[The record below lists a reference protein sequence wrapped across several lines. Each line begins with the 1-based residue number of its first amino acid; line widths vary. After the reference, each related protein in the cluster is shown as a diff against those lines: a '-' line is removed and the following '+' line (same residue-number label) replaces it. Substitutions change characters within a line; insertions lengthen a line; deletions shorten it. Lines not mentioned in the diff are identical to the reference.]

1 MASICW
7 IISVLFSSLS
17 DTWCSNCWIFICVWQ
32 VCTTLQ
38 CWTWRDAILL
48 MHVWN
53 LFQVCFHFGLVLG
66 NDPYNSI
73 HYYYYYYYE
82 KASVAITW
90 KVIWCFLELSSCY
103 LLYIWRSILIGV
115 CLKIMQRNEI
125 PETPSFRIFSHWS
138 SKYSMCACHFSGC
151 QRLPFKNLLHGLLMQ
166 NCKYLQL
173 LVPKLCLPKY
183 WVYVDA
189 MAQEALLYCKPILS

>member
-1 MASICW
+1 MFGIYFRFVFSL
-7 IISVLFSSLS
+7 VL
-17 DTWCSNCWIFICVWQ
+17 C
-32 VCTTLQ
+32 
-38 CWTWRDAILL
+38 LL
-48 MHVWN
+48 MI
-53 LFQVCFHFGLVLG
+53 LTIAFIIIIIIIIMKK
-66 NDPYNSI
+66 PP
-73 HYYYYYYYE
+73 
-82 KASVAITW
+82 AITW

-103 LLYIWRSILIGV
+103 LSYIWRLILIRI
-115 CLKIMQRNEI
+115 CIKIMQRNEI

-173 LVPKLCLPKY
+173 LVPKLCLLKY

-189 MAQEALLYCKPILS
+189 MAQEALLCCKPILS

>member
-7 IISVLFSSLS
+7 IISVLFGSLS
-17 DTWCSNCWIFICVWQ
+17 DTWCSSCWIFICVWQ

-38 CWTWRDAILL
+38 CWTWRDAVLL

-53 LFQVCFHFGLVLG
+53 IFQVCFLFGLVLA

-73 HYYYYYYYE
+73 RYYYYYE
-82 KASVAITW
+82 KASGYYLESNMM
-90 KVIWCFLELSSCY
+90 FFELSSCY
-103 LLYIWRSILIGV
+103 LLYMWRLILIRI
-115 CLKIMQRNEI
+115 CIKIMQRNKI

-151 QRLPFKNLLHGLLMQ
+151 ERLPFKNLLHGLLMQ

-173 LVPKLCLPKY
+173 LVPKLCLLKY

-189 MAQEALLYCKPILS
+189 MAQEALLCCKPILS